1 MIDKNYDCLYSYC
14 SYIYR
19 YSLSTTRRFRMS
31 FIMTIGHS
39 FKWSKLCLK
48 IWCKFLSKYRQK
60 SFIYYLDFSKK
71 RIFIQNNISEK
82 EYCLVIWRKNKYCL
96 ARLVYW
102 YEKYFR
108 AKKIDEIYSSC
119 SIICVEICHVIID
132 LLYFDV

>member
-48 IWCKFLSKYRQK
+48 TEVQNFPKNRKFLPPRKFFQEISPSCFIFTAHTSTLFDTKYKSKSMATFCSVRYCSYNIGILSNC
-60 SFIYYLDFSKK
+60 SFLK
-71 RIFIQNNISEK
+71 RFKTADNFFTTKHINQSEN
-82 EYCLVIWRKNKYCL
+82 R
-96 ARLVYW
+96 
-102 YEKYFR
+102 
-108 AKKIDEIYSSC
+108 
-119 SIICVEICHVIID
+119 
-132 LLYFDV
+132 